1 MMIMKDNDI
10 KIIMILKVFKLLN
23 MYIFIIK
30 IITDIFI

>member
-1 MMIMKDNDI
+1 MMIMKVNDI

>member
-10 KIIMILKVFKLLN
+10 NIIMILKVFKLLN

>member
-10 KIIMILKVFKLLN
+10 KIIMILKVCKLLN

>member
-10 KIIMILKVFKLLN
+10 KIKVFKLLN